1 MNASSQ
7 ALRRNFE
14 FEFRIR
20 MRTRLRTLVQAA
32 LRRDG
37 DWSQGRTGADG
48 KSHNCAEPGGAG
60 LRTDPRRN
68 LRRHLPANT
77 RLIQDELAEAY
88 EVSRQPVQ
96 QAIMLLRDRGF
107 VSDAPKRGVV
117 VAELNVAL
125 MRSAYEVREVLDGL
139 SCRLA
144 AERAGEQAEARG
156 RAIIARGREAIASG
170 SIARQIAE
178 DIAFHQFITELS
190 GNAVI
195 EEARAPALAPH
206 APHHG
211 RGASRRAQYL
221 HRHLGRA
228 RPNPRGDRREGRGA
242 GRPPRPR
249 PYQPAS
255 AKFISKLET
264 MHQTA
269 ETERRSRSVSRSL
282 R

>member
-1 MNASSQ
+1 MARVTIVPNLVGQ
-7 ALRRNFE
+7 VYE
-14 FEFRIR
+14 RI
-20 MRTRLRTLVQAA
+20 LDEIC
-32 LRRDG
+32 DG
-37 DWSQGRTGADG
+37 T
-48 KSHNCAEPGGAG
+48 
-60 LRTDPRRN
+60 
-68 LRRHLPANT
+68 LPANT

-195 EEARAPALAPH
+195 EEAARPHWHHMRRIMGEVLRVERNISTDIWDEHAQILEAIVAKDAERAD
-206 APHHG
+206 
-211 RGASRRAQYL
+211 R
-221 HRHLGRA
+221 LGRA
-228 RPNPRGDRREGRGA
+228 HISR
-242 GRPPRPR
+242 
-249 PYQPAS
+249 AS